1 MPDLETMQL
10 DEQLAVRAARARLYA
25 EFADRLGEDTV
36 DAVLD
41 ASWDHM
47 DAAAR
52 LKAHVPNLA
61 ERFARV
67 QLWALA
73 RMKGHHEGVPAVVF
87 IDVHDAGRGR
97 MASALFARR
106 TGRNGLSFSAGTD
119 PTVGLETGVLAA
131 MDEVGISLHGT
142 FPKPYTE
149 NILTAA
155 DVIVTFGDGTVTV
168 PDGTRHVVWPVRD
181 PRGLDLEQVRAVRDD
196 LSQRVDGLA
205 DELAIPAPAR

>member
-1 MPDLETMQL
+1 MPDLESMTL
-10 DEQLAVRAARARLYA
+10 DDQLAVRAARTRLHH
-25 EFADRLGEDTV
+25 EFAERLGTDTV

-73 RMKGHHEGVPAVVF
+73 RMRGHHEGVPAVVF

-97 MASALFARR
+97 MSAALFARR
-106 TGRNGLSFSAGTD
+106 TGRNGLAFSAGTD
-119 PTVGLETGVLAA
+119 PKVGLEDPVLTA
-131 MDEVGISLHGT
+131 MEELGISLHGT
-142 FPKPYTE
+142 FPKPYTDD
-149 NILTAA
+149 ILRAA
-155 DVIVTFGDGTVTV
+155 DLVVTFADADLDV
-168 PDGTRHVVWPVRD
+168 PDQTRHEVWRVAD
-181 PRGLDLEQVRAVRDD
+181 PRGLSMDEVRAIRDD
-196 LSQRVDGLA
+196 LRSRVDALA
-205 DELAIPAPAR
+205 AELGIPPAEG